1 MASRMQNLVFLRKWV
16 GVWWRIL
23 FSLKPCKLAAISTR
37 SESFAAMILQ
47 ALLTDRCFKLDKI
60 SPRFSDSNV
69 TIKNQ
74 KALLCHTGLQLT
86 LSTIAKS
93 HGDRNTQ
100 AWGRKSTVF
109 INYQSTMISHLQ
121 LTQENHRPQN

>member
-1 MASRMQNLVFLRKWV
+1 
-16 GVWWRIL
+16 
-23 FSLKPCKLAAISTR
+23 
-37 SESFAAMILQ
+37 MILQ

-86 LSTIAKS
+86 LSTIAKI
-93 HGDRNTQ
+93 HGETHKHEGGK
-100 AWGRKSTVF
+100 APSLSIIKA
-109 INYQSTMISHLQ
+109 L
-121 LTQENHRPQN
+121 